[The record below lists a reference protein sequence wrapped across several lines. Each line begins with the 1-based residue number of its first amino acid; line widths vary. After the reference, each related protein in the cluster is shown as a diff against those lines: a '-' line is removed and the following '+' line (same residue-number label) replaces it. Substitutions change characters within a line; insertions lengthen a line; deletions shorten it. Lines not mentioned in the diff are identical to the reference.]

1 MIWLLRIARAGI
13 AWVIRNPQIALLGL
27 VVAVLAYMRIE
38 VSWLR
43 SRLDRA
49 QARAKEL
56 QDYRT
61 TRERIDDAPVPSDA
75 DAARRWLHDRKP

>member
-1 MIWLLRIARAGI
+1 MTWLFANWRL
-13 AWVIRNPQIALLGL
+13 VLLGL

-38 VSWLR
+38 VGWLR